1 MCEWKR
7 LASSLCKTLGH
18 ALFIGAGILAGVCI
32 GVPEAAADGI
42 DPPAGASLNGKDLAV
57 VIAENSAEQITS
69 VSVNKK
75 KVQQNMDGS
84 WSLGPFGSI
93 KLGTVNVSDP
103 EDPTSLSDTIDI
115 RKGSGAIIIT
125 NADKG
130 FDSDEDTGSPAETK
144 EMAEVKNGAATAT
157 YTITSPA
164 ETPEPASF
172 TLLGIG
178 LAALG
183 VVRRRSQKG

>member
-1 MCEWKR
+1 MCEWKT
-7 LASSLCKTLGH
+7 LAAPLRRTLRR

-42 DPPAGASLNGKDLAV
+42 DPPPGAPLNGKNLAV
-57 VIAENSAEQITS
+57 VIAENSAEQIKS
-69 VSVNKK
+69 VSVNGVNVK
-75 KVQQNMDGS
+75 QNMDGS
-84 WSLGPFGSI
+84 WSLGPLGSI
-93 KLGTVNVSDP
+93 QVGTVNVSDP
-103 EDPTSLSDTIDI
+103 EDKVSLSDTIDI
-115 RKGSGAIIIT
+115 RNGTATIIIT
-125 NADKG
+125 NANGG
-130 FDSDEDTGSPAETK
+130 FDSDGDGNSPADT
-144 EMAEVKNGAATAT
+144 EMVSVPNGTVKAT